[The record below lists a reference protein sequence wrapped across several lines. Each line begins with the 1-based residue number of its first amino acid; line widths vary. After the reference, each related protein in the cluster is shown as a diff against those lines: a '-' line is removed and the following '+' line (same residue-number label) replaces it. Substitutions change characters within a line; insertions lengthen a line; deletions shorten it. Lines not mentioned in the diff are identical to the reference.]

1 MVEKG
6 ACESKIG
13 KWAWLVVQVNNL
25 VVHIFDTIAV
35 VRKTSRGQ
43 NKLGCNVSILTCVV
57 LRQAIQKR
65 YKTDEMDTC
74 IYSVLP

>member
-13 KWAWLVVQVNNL
+13 KWAWLVVHVNNL
-25 VVHIFDTIAV
+25 VVHIFDKIAV

-43 NKLGCNVSILTCVV
+43 NKLDCNVSILARVV
-57 LRQAIQKR
+57 LRQTIQR
-65 YKTDEMDTC
+65 RDKTDEIDTC
-74 IYSVLP
+74 ICSVLP